1 MKTKKTTLSDAL
13 KWRHLMEHP
22 MSIGI
27 ELPHHNGNIKICIG
41 INQEGGNYV
50 SFCNQADIEQSP
62 NDPWNFDG
70 EVVVKYGEDEQV
82 FDENH
87 KLITTKHIA
96 NQIK

>member
-13 KWRHLMEHP
+13 KWRHVMEQP

-41 INQEGGNYV
+41 INREGGNYV

-70 EVVVKYGEDEQV
+70 EMVVKYGEDKQV